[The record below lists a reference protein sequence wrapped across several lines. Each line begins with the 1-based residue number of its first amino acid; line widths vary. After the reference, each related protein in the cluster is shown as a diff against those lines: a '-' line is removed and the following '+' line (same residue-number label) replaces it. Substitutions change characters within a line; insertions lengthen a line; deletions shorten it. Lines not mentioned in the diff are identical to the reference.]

1 MFMCML
7 GKKFALLHRLDTHHK
22 QVDYI
27 KFMNLD
33 FQKPPFLNNLV
44 MMIEY

>member
-1 MFMCML
+1 MFRCML
-7 GKKFALLHRLDTHHK
+7 GTKYSLLHPLDTHHK

-27 KFMNLD
+27 KFINLD
-33 FQKPPFLNNLV
+33 FQKPPFLDDIV

>member
-1 MFMCML
+1 ML
-7 GKKFALLHRLDTHHK
+7 ENKSALLHRLDTHHK

-33 FQKPPFLNNLV
+33 FQELPFLDELV
-44 MMIEY
+44 MITE